1 MSKKVV
7 SSISGGEV
15 CEDEDRI
22 GGPSGNIIISTPSE
36 EVVVGKSSGEQ
47 STSSIDRV
55 DCEGCS
61 VVDTSIVNSVCET
74 TVLDL
79 SVDPVV
85 LEEIEVMAEGNYAVS
100 VESIGGREGKR

>member
-1 MSKKVV
+1 M
-7 SSISGGEV
+7 

-22 GGPSGNIIISTPSE
+22 VGPSGNIIISTPSE
-36 EVVVGKSSGEQ
+36 EVVVGESRGEQ

-61 VVDTSIVNSVCET
+61 VVDTSIVNSVCEK

-85 LEEIEVMAEGNYAVS
+85 LEEIEVMAEGNDAVS
-100 VESIGGREGKR
+100 VESIGGRGEEARDRPVGNIEL